1 MRKIIPTLLIL
12 LLCMSLWGC
21 GTAETSVEE
30 TTVAPVESQ
39 SATAS
44 TEATELAERMETYCD
59 EKGNTIVVN
68 ISPDGS
74 RTETCNYSDGRMVSI
89 YNNPATGEY
98 SEMEFSKDMVLIC
111 SKGYNPEQDR
121 YSEVEYYE
129 NGKEKQSSAREPSTG
144 FTSEQEYYENG
155 NRKYIKTC
163 DPKMEREIQYN
174 EDGYC
179 TYSKCINYRDDG
191 SAYYEIECF
200 GDEAGNLVKV
210 IENGEEIT
218 DKKFLSDRV
227 GEYHFRQ

>member
-1 MRKIIPTLLIL
+1 MRKVMPMLLTL

-21 GTAETSVEE
+21 GTAEKPVEE
-30 TTVAPVESQ
+30 TAVVPAESQ
-39 SATAS
+39 SASES
-44 TEATELAERMETYCD
+44 TEPSE
-59 EKGNTIVVN
+59 
-68 ISPDGS
+68 PDGKE
-74 RTETCNYSDGRMVSI
+74 ETQSLDDGSWAEIRRNEEGKLVSI
-89 YNNPATGEY
+89 HDNPETGEHI
-98 SEMEFSKDMVLIC
+98 EMEFFDNFMLKRS
-111 SKGYNPEQDR
+111 SSYFPEMDR

-129 NGKEKQSSAREPSTG
+129 NGNEKWASAREPSTG

-163 DPKMEREIQYN
+163 DPQMEREIQYN

-179 TYSKCINYRDDG
+179 TYSRCINYRDDG